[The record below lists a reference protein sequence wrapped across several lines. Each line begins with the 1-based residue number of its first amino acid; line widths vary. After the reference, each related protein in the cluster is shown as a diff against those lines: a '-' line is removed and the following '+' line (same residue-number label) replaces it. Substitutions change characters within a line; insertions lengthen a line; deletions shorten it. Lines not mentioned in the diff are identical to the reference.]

1 MKYIF
6 LDLEMNPVNREF
18 KEVRKCCSRE
28 IIEIG
33 AVMLDEKLNI
43 VSEFREYVKPAYNAE
58 VVRRVRNLTGIT
70 TEMLDDAAPF
80 CQVFDRFVRWCGNE
94 EYQIYSWS
102 DNDIYQMMDELQLK
116 YLQDRPEISYML
128 NHWQDFQEEFSRLLC
143 LGSIVSLSR
152 AVDMAGLDFAGKAHG
167 ALPDAVN
174 TAKLYK
180 ASRDSEQFRRIRRIW
195 KEAMTPHA
203 FTFGDM
209 FNFTELKLA

>member
-43 VSEFREYVKPAYNAE
+43 VSEFREYVKPVFNTE
-58 VVRRVRNLTGIT
+58 VVRKVRSLTGIT
-70 TEMLDDAAPF
+70 TEMLEDADPF
-80 CQVFDRFVRWCGNE
+80 CPVFDRFIRWCGEE
-94 EYQIYSWS
+94 EYQIFSWS
-102 DNDIYQMMDELQLK
+102 DSDIYQMMDELLLK
-116 YLQDRPEISYML
+116 YPQDRPEISYML
-128 NHWQDFQEEFSRLLC
+128 NHWQDFQEEFSRLLS
-143 LGSIVSLSR
+143 LGRVVSLSK
-152 AVDMAGLDFAGKAHG
+152 AVEMAGLDFAGKAHG
-167 ALPDAVN
+167 ALPDADN

-195 KEAMTPHA
+195 EEAMTPHV

-209 FNFTELKLA
+209 FNFTELQLA

>member
-6 LDLEMNPVNREF
+6 LDLEMNPVKREF

-70 TEMLDDAAPF
+70 TEMLEDAAPF

-102 DNDIYQMMDELQLK
+102 DNDIYQMMDELLVEYHK
-116 YLQDRPEISYML
+116 
-128 NHWQDFQEEFSRLLC
+128 
-143 LGSIVSLSR
+143 
-152 AVDMAGLDFAGKAHG
+152 
-167 ALPDAVN
+167 
-174 TAKLYK
+174 
-180 ASRDSEQFRRIRRIW
+180 
-195 KEAMTPHA
+195 
-203 FTFGDM
+203 
-209 FNFTELKLA
+209 

>member
-70 TEMLDDAAPF
+70 TEMLEDAAPF
-80 CQVFDRFVRWCGNE
+80 CQVFGRFVRWCGNE

-128 NHWQDFQEEFSRLLC
+128 NHWQDFQEEFSHLLC

-180 ASRDSEQFRRIRRIW
+180 ASRDSEQFRCIRRIW